1 MTDEQWEQRDALDD
15 AIHEAR
21 VILEQA
27 GLDLI
32 NTAPTAH
39 AGVVTAIGYMR
50 KQMRTD
56 GTYMPYD
63 IEFQFDDLYAGDGGV
78 VLAWIN
84 V

>member
-1 MTDEQWEQRDALDD
+1 
-15 AIHEAR
+15 
-21 VILEQA
+21 
-27 GLDLI
+27 
-32 NTAPTAH
+32 
-39 AGVVTAIGYMR
+39 MR

-84 V
+84 VWLDTIARAVASIDGQGGAA